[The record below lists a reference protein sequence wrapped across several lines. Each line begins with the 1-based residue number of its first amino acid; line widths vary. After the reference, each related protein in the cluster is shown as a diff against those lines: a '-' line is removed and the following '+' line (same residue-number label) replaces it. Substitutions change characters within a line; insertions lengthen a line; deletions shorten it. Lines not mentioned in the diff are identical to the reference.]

1 MTSRIYKWEKERE
14 SKTESEQRLRE
25 RVIEGD
31 MKGVA
36 AVGIAYLSWD
46 SNDHPMDCQKS

>member
-1 MTSRIYKWEKERE
+1 MKRERE
-14 SKTESEQRLRE
+14 QDRVRAKVTRE

>member
-1 MTSRIYKWEKERE
+1 
-14 SKTESEQRLRE
+14 
-25 RVIEGD
+25 

-46 SNDHPMDCQKS
+46 SNDHPMNCQESRFLQVLERERERERERDRESKE